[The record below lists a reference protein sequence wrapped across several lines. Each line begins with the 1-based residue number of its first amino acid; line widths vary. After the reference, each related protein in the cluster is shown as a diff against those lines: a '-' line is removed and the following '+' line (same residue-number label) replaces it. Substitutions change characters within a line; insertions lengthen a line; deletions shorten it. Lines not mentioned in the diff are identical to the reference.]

1 MKMLISSYTRNQIL
15 CFIAL
20 IITLTSLTESRYH
33 HHKEKHK
40 HNSHNHHSSKPEPP
54 SSSISQ
60 PPTPPPGPD
69 DSPSPSLPP
78 SPSDDPEE
86 DNNGVYDVRKFGAV
100 GDGAADDTEAFKT
113 AWDSSCSNGNDT
125 VSVLLVPYGYTFMIQ
140 STIFTGPCH
149 SYQLFQ
155 VDGTIVTPDG
165 PESWPSNIS
174 KRQWLVFY
182 RVNGMALKGAG
193 VIDGRGQKW
202 WDLPCKPH
210 RTVNKSAIVAGPC
223 DSPIALRFF
232 MSSNL
237 TVEGLQIKNSPQ
249 FHFRFDG
256 CQGVHVES
264 LHITAPP
271 LSPNTDGI
279 HIENSNSVTIY
290 NSVISNGDDC
300 VSIGSGSYDVDI
312 RNLTCGP
319 GGHGISIGSLGNHN
333 SHACVSNITVRD
345 SVIKYSNNGVR
356 IKTWQGGFGSVSGVT
371 FNNIHVESVRNP
383 IIIDQYYCMTKDCAN
398 KTSAVFVSDITYQ
411 GIKGTYDIRSPP
423 MHFGCSDAVPCT
435 NLTLS
440 GIELLPAKGE
450 IVVDPFCWNA
460 YGIVEELSIP
470 PVWCLMSDPPTAL
483 QGALVNKCG
492 SP

>member
-155 VDGTIVTPDG
+155 VLFLFLKNLNVLIYY
-165 PESWPSNIS
+165 
-174 KRQWLVFY
+174 RQLYQMGLV
-182 RVNGMALKGAG
+182 L
-193 VIDGRGQKW
+193 
-202 WDLPCKPH
+202 
-210 RTVNKSAIVAGPC
+210 
-223 DSPIALRFF
+223 
-232 MSSNL
+232 
-237 TVEGLQIKNSPQ
+237 
-249 FHFRFDG
+249 
-256 CQGVHVES
+256 
-264 LHITAPP
+264 IT
-271 LSPNTDGI
+271 
-279 HIENSNSVTIY
+279 
-290 NSVISNGDDC
+290 
-300 VSIGSGSYDVDI
+300 
-312 RNLTCGP
+312 
-319 GGHGISIGSLGNHN
+319 
-333 SHACVSNITVRD
+333 
-345 SVIKYSNNGVR
+345 
-356 IKTWQGGFGSVSGVT
+356 F
-371 FNNIHVESVRNP
+371 
-383 IIIDQYYCMTKDCAN
+383 
-398 KTSAVFVSDITYQ
+398 
-411 GIKGTYDIRSPP
+411 
-423 MHFGCSDAVPCT
+423 
-435 NLTLS
+435 
-440 GIELLPAKGE
+440 LL
-450 IVVDPFCWNA
+450 I
-460 YGIVEELSIP
+460 
-470 PVWCLMSDPPTAL
+470 
-483 QGALVNKCG
+483 
-492 SP
+492 

>member
-1 MKMLISSYTRNQIL
+1 MFVCSYTRNNIL

-20 IITLTSLTESRYH
+20 ILTLTSLTESRYH

-60 PPTPPPGPD
+60 PPTPPPGPN

-78 SPSDDPEE
+78 S
-86 DNNGVYDVRKFGAV
+86 DNNGLYNVRKFGAV
-100 GDGAADDTEAFKT
+100 GDGVTDDTEAFKT
-113 AWDSSCSNGNDT
+113 AWDSSCSNQNDT
-125 VSVLLVPYGYTFMIQ
+125 VSVLF
-140 STIFTGPCH
+140 
-149 SYQLFQ
+149 
-155 VDGTIVTPDG
+155 VDGTIITPDG

-210 RTVNKSAIVAGPC
+210 RSVNKSAIFAGPC
-223 DSPIALRFF
+223 DSPIAL
-232 MSSNL
+232 
-237 TVEGLQIKNSPQ
+237 
-249 FHFRFDG
+249 RFDG

-333 SHACVSNITVRD
+333 SHACVSNITVSD
-345 SVIKYSNNGVR
+345 SIIKYSDNGVR
-356 IKTWQGGFGSVSGVT
+356 IKTWQGGSGSVSGVT

-383 IIIDQYYCMTKDCAN
+383 IIIDQYYCMSKDCSN
-398 KTSAVFVSDITYQ
+398 KTSAVFVSDIAYQ

-423 MHFGCSDAVPCT
+423 MHFGCSDAIPCT

-440 GIELLPAKGE
+440 GIELLPAKGD
-450 IVVDPFCWNA
+450 IVLDPFCWNA
-460 YGIVEELSIP
+460 YGLAEELSIP

-483 QGALVNKCG
+483 QGALVDKCG